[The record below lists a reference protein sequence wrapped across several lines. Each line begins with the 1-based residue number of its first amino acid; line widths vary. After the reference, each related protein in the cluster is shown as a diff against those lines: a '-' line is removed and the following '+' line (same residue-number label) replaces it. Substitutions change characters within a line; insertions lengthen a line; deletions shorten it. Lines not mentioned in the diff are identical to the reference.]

1 MSLTINTSTLS
12 SYVLGSQ
19 VPLSE
24 LRAKIKHLDKFM
36 SGEKQ
41 PTFNQLSEIAKKI
54 NIPTG
59 LLLLD
64 RKIDTQSVK
73 LEFRTLNS
81 DGLLSPMS
89 EELKNTIQEMQ
100 EKQEFLKNEIDE
112 DLDFIGKFSIDD
124 DIFETAKAIREKLG
138 IPVFFQKE
146 CKNNPLAYFRNKVNE
161 LGVFVFFNG
170 KVKSNTHR
178 PLNLGE
184 FRGFVLL
191 DKKAPII
198 FINQK
203 DSKNGQLF
211 TLVHEL
217 VHLFIGE
224 NAIFNIV
231 DTGKYQFDRTETF
244 VNRVTAELLTPRQVF
259 LEKVKDNRD
268 IKALANLFKVS
279 EFVIVR
285 RLLDLGII
293 AKDEYKEHI
302 RILEDKL
309 KEIEFYNASPDEEKK
324 SNGNYHQ
331 NIKFMYD
338 PRFVHY
344 VRIAVNNR
352 KISYTDAFRIIG
364 VGYSGYKTLVGEK

>member
-1 MSLTINTSTLS
+1 MSLTINTSTLN

-36 SGEKQ
+36 SGKKQ

-54 NIPTG
+54 NVPTG

-64 RKIDTQSVK
+64 RKIDTKSVK

-81 DGLLSPMS
+81 NGILSSMS
-89 EELKNTIQEMQ
+89 EELKDTIREMQ
-100 EKQEFLKNEIDE
+100 EKQEFLRNEIDDE
-112 DLDFIGKFSIDD
+112 LDFIGKFSIDD
-124 DIFETAKAIREKLG
+124 DIFSTADAIREKLA
-138 IPVFFQKE
+138 IPMFFQKE
-146 CKNNPLAYFRNKVNE
+146 CRNQPIPYFRDKVNQ

-178 PLNLGE
+178 PLNLNE
-184 FRGFVLL
+184 FRGFALL

-224 NAIFNIV
+224 NSIFNII
-231 DTGKYQFDRTETF
+231 DAGEYQFDRTETF
-244 VNRVTAELLTPRQVF
+244 VNKVTAELLTPRQIF
-259 LEKVKDNRD
+259 LEKLKENNDTK
-268 IKALANLFKVS
+268 ILASIFKVS
-279 EFVIVR
+279 EFVIFR
-285 RLLDLGII
+285 RLLDLKFIS
-293 AKDEYKEHI
+293 KDEYKEHI
-302 RILEDKL
+302 KTLEAGLREIL
-309 KEIEFYNASPDEEKK
+309 FHTPNEEKK
-324 SNGNYHQ
+324 SNGNYYQ

-338 PRFVHY
+338 PRFIHY
-344 VRIAVNNR
+344 VHNAVNQR

-364 VGYSGYKTLVGEK
+364 VGYNGYKTLIGDK

>member
-1 MSLTINTSTLS
+1 MSLTINASTLN

-54 NIPTG
+54 NVPTG

-64 RKIDTQSVK
+64 RKIDTKSVK

-81 DGLLSPMS
+81 NGLLSSMS
-89 EELKNTIQEMQ
+89 EELKDTIREMQ
-100 EKQEFLKNEIDE
+100 EKQEFLRNEIDDE
-112 DLDFIGKFSIDD
+112 LDFIGKFSIDD
-124 DIFETAKAIREKLG
+124 DIFSTADAIREKLA
-138 IPVFFQKE
+138 IPMFFQKE
-146 CKNNPLAYFRNKVNE
+146 CRNQPISYFRNKVNQ

-178 PLNLGE
+178 PLNLNE
-184 FRGFVLL
+184 FRGFALL

-224 NAIFNIV
+224 NSIFNII
-231 DTGKYQFDRTETF
+231 DTGEYQFDRTETF
-244 VNRVTAELLTPRQVF
+244 VNKVTAELLTPRQIF
-259 LEKVKDNRD
+259 LEMFKENNDTK
-268 IKALANLFKVS
+268 ILASIFKVS
-279 EFVIVR
+279 EFVIFR
-285 RLLDLGII
+285 RLLDLKFIS
-293 AKDEYKEHI
+293 KDEYKEHI
-302 RILEDKL
+302 KTLEAELREIL
-309 KEIEFYNASPDEEKK
+309 FHTHNEEKK
-324 SNGNYHQ
+324 SNGNYYQ

-344 VRIAVNNR
+344 VHNAVNQR

-364 VGYSGYKTLVGEK
+364 VGYNGYKTLIGEK

>member
-1 MSLTINTSTLS
+1 MSLTINTSTLN

-54 NIPTG
+54 NVPTG

-64 RKIDTQSVK
+64 RKIDTKSVK

-81 DGLLSPMS
+81 NGLLSSMS
-89 EELKNTIQEMQ
+89 EELKDTIREMQ
-100 EKQEFLKNEIDE
+100 EKQEFLRNEIDDE
-112 DLDFIGKFSIDD
+112 LDFIGKFSIDD
-124 DIFETAKAIREKLG
+124 DIFSTADAIREKLA
-138 IPVFFQKE
+138 IPMFFQKE
-146 CKNNPLAYFRNKVNE
+146 CRNQPISYFRNKVNQ

-178 PLNLGE
+178 PLNLNE
-184 FRGFVLL
+184 FRGFALL

-224 NAIFNIV
+224 NSIFNII
-231 DTGKYQFDRTETF
+231 DAGEYQFDRTETF
-244 VNRVTAELLTPRQVF
+244 VNKVTAELLTPRQIF
-259 LEKVKDNRD
+259 LEMFKENNDTK
-268 IKALANLFKVS
+268 ILASIFKVS
-279 EFVIVR
+279 EFVIFR
-285 RLLDLGII
+285 RLLDLKFIS
-293 AKDEYKEHI
+293 KDEYKEHI
-302 RILEDKL
+302 KTLETELREIL
-309 KEIEFYNASPDEEKK
+309 FHTHNEEKK
-324 SNGNYHQ
+324 SNGNYYQ

-344 VRIAVNNR
+344 VHNAVNQR

-364 VGYSGYKTLVGEK
+364 VGYNGYKTLIGEK

>member
-1 MSLTINTSTLS
+1 MSLTINTSTLN

-54 NIPTG
+54 NVPTG

-64 RKIDTQSVK
+64 RKIDTKSVK

-81 DGLLSPMS
+81 NGILSSMS
-89 EELKNTIQEMQ
+89 EELKDTIREMQ
-100 EKQEFLKNEIDE
+100 EKQEFLRNEIDDE
-112 DLDFIGKFSIDD
+112 LDFIGKFSIDD
-124 DIFETAKAIREKLG
+124 DIFSTADAIREKLA
-138 IPVFFQKE
+138 IPMFFQKE
-146 CKNNPLAYFRNKVNE
+146 CRNQPIPYFRDKVNQ

-178 PLNLGE
+178 PLNLNE
-184 FRGFVLL
+184 FRGFALL

-203 DSKNGQLF
+203 DGKNGQLF

-224 NAIFNIV
+224 NSIFNII
-231 DTGKYQFDRTETF
+231 DAGEYQFDRTETF
-244 VNRVTAELLTPRQVF
+244 VNKVTAELLTPRQIF
-259 LEKVKDNRD
+259 LEMLKKNNDTK
-268 IKALANLFKVS
+268 ILASIFKVS
-279 EFVIVR
+279 EFVIFR
-285 RLLDLGII
+285 RLLDLKFIS
-293 AKDEYKEHI
+293 KDEYKEHI
-302 RILEDKL
+302 KTLEAELRK
-309 KEIEFYNASPDEEKK
+309 ISFHTPNEEKK
-324 SNGNYHQ
+324 SNGNYYQ
-331 NIKFMYD
+331 NIKFM
-338 PRFVHY
+338 
-344 VRIAVNNR
+344 
-352 KISYTDAFRIIG
+352 
-364 VGYSGYKTLVGEK
+364 

>member
-1 MSLTINTSTLS
+1 MSLNINTSTLS

-54 NIPTG
+54 NVPTG

-64 RKIDTQSVK
+64 RKIDTKSVK

-81 DGLLSPMS
+81 NGLLLPMS
-89 EELKNTIQEMQ
+89 EELKDTIKEMQ
-100 EKQEFLKNEIDE
+100 EKQEFLRNEIDDE
-112 DLDFIGKFSIDD
+112 LDFIGKFSIDD
-124 DIFETAKAIREKLG
+124 DIFLTANAIREKLE
-138 IPVFFQKE
+138 IPIFFQKE
-146 CKNNPLAYFRNKVNE
+146 CRNKPISYFRNKVNQ

-178 PLNLGE
+178 PLNLNE
-184 FRGFVLL
+184 FRGFALL

-224 NAIFNIV
+224 NSIFNIV
-231 DTGKYQFDRTETF
+231 DVGEYQFDRTETF
-244 VNRVTAELLTPRQVF
+244 VNKVTAELLTPRQIF
-259 LEKVKDNRD
+259 LEMLKENNDTK
-268 IKALANLFKVS
+268 ILANIFKVS
-279 EFVIVR
+279 EFVIFR
-285 RLLDLGII
+285 RLLDLKFIS
-293 AKDEYKEHI
+293 KDEYKEHI
-302 RILEDKL
+302 KTLEEEL
-309 KEIEFYNASPDEEKK
+309 REIEFHKPSEEKK

-344 VRIAVNNR
+344 VHSAVNQR

-364 VGYSGYKTLVGEK
+364 VGYNGYKTLIGEK